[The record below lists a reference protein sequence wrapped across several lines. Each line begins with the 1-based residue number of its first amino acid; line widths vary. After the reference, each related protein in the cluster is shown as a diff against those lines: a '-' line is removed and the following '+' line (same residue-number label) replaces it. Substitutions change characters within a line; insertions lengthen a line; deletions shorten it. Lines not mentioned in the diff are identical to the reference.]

1 MIAILATHPIQ
12 YQTPIWRMLA
22 ARARA
27 PVKVFYLSHQG
38 LACRR
43 DPGFGRAFAWD
54 VDLLDGYEHE
64 FARVREARRQD
75 SFFWLSLA
83 ENLPR
88 RMKADGARVLWL
100 QGWQTLAYWQAAA
113 LARAA
118 GLPVWM
124 RGETND
130 LSAGRG
136 PLRRLALAALFSRVD
151 RFLCIGSANRDYYLS
166 RGVAAERLA
175 PAPYCVD
182 NAELSR
188 AADALRPMRARL
200 REAFGIPRDA
210 FCVAFVGK
218 LLARKRPF
226 DLVDA
231 ARALNFRG
239 QGQPVH
245 LLFVGDGELRTQLQ
259 AECPEASF
267 AGFLNQSRIAEAYVA
282 ADCLA
287 LPSEASETWGLVVNE
302 AMASGLPA
310 VVSDACGCAADL
322 VRPYWPELTHRCGD
336 ALGLARALAAARA
349 APPAPPD
356 LRAAIARH
364 DPLLTVET
372 VERCYAELLRSP
384 VPRSAYAG
392 LPKPHAPDP
401 RRA

>member
-1 MIAILATHPIQ
+1 MS
-12 YQTPIWRMLA
+12 R
-22 ARARA
+22 
-27 PVKVFYLSHQG
+27 QG

-43 DPGFGRAFAWD
+43 DPGFGRDIAWD
-54 VDLLDGYEHE
+54 IDLLDGYPHE

-88 RMKADGARVLWL
+88 RMKAEGARVLWL

-124 RGETND
+124 RGETNAQ
-130 LSAGRG
+130 SAGRG
-136 PLRRLALAALFSRVD
+136 RVRRLALTALFSRVD

-166 RGVAAERLA
+166 RGVTAERLA
-175 PAPYCVD
+175 AAPYCVD
-182 NAELSR
+182 NEVWAR
-188 AADALRPMRARL
+188 RADALRPARDRL
-200 REAFGIPRDA
+200 RAAFGVPPHA

-226 DLVDA
+226 DLVAA
-231 ARALNFRG
+231 ARALNACGEGR
-239 QGQPVH
+239 PLH
-245 LLFVGDGELRTQLQ
+245 LLFVGDGELRAQLQ

-267 AGFLNQSRIAEAYVA
+267 VGFLNQSQIAQAYVA

-322 VRPYWPELTHRCGD
+322 IRPYWPQLTYRCGD
-336 ALGLARALAAARA
+336 ALALANALAAARA
-349 APPAPPD
+349 SPPAASD
-356 LRAAIARH
+356 LRAAVARH

-372 VERCYAELLRSP
+372 AERCYAELLRGP
-384 VPRSAYAG
+384 VAKPAYAA
-392 LPKPHAPDP
+392 LPEPHAPDP

>member
-12 YQTPIWRMLA
+12 NQTPVWRMLA
-22 ARARA
+22 TRARA
-27 PVKVFYLSHQG
+27 PVKVFYLSRQG

-64 FARVREARRQD
+64 FARAREARRQE

-88 RMKADGARVLWL
+88 RMRVEGARVVWL
-100 QGWQTLAYWQAAA
+100 QGWQTLAYWQAVA
-113 LARAA
+113 LARVA

-124 RGETND
+124 RGETNV

-136 PLRRLALAALFSRVD
+136 GVRRLALAALFSRVD

-182 NAELSR
+182 NDEIARSAE
-188 AADALRPMRARL
+188 ALRPERARL
-200 REAFGIPRDA
+200 REAFGIPPDA

-239 QGQPVH
+239 RGRPVH
-245 LLFVGDGELRTQLQ
+245 LLFVGDGELRAQLQ

-267 AGFLNQSRIAEAYVA
+267 TGFLNQSRIAEAYVA

-310 VVSDACGCAADL
+310 VVSDSCGCAADL
-322 VRPYWPELTHRCGD
+322 VRPYWSELTHRCGD
-336 ALGLARALAAARA
+336 ALGLAKALAAVRT
-349 APPAPPD
+349 APPAPLE
-356 LRAAIARH
+356 LRAAVARH

-372 VERCYAELLRSP
+372 VERCYAELLRDP
-384 VPRSAYAG
+384 APKSAYAD
-392 LPKPHAPDP
+392 LPGPHASDP

>member
-22 ARARA
+22 ARGCA
-27 PVKVFYLSHQG
+27 PVKVFYLSRQG

-43 DPGFGRAFAWD
+43 DPGFGRDFAWD
-54 VDLLDGYEHE
+54 VDLLEGYEHE
-64 FARVREARRQD
+64 FAPVREARRQD

-83 ENLPR
+83 DNLPR
-88 RMKADGARVLWL
+88 RMKAEGARVLWL
-100 QGWQTLAYWQAAA
+100 QGWQTAAYWQAAA

-118 GLPVWM
+118 GLSVWM
-124 RGETND
+124 RGETNAR
-130 LSAGRG
+130 SAGRG
-136 PLRRLALAALFSRVD
+136 RLRRLALAALFSRVD

-182 NAELSR
+182 NADLAR
-188 AADALRPMRARL
+188 TADALRPERPRL
-200 REAFGIPRDA
+200 REAFGIPPDA

-218 LLARKRPF
+218 LLSRKRPF

-239 QGQPVH
+239 QGRPLH
-245 LLFVGDGELRTQLQ
+245 LLFVGDGELKAQLQ

-267 AGFLNQSRIAEAYVA
+267 TGFLNQSRIAQAYVA

-302 AMASGLPA
+302 AMAVGLPA

-336 ALGLARALAAARA
+336 ALGLAKALAAARG
-349 APPAPPD
+349 APPAASE
-356 LRAAIARH
+356 LRAAVARH

-372 VERCYAELLRSP
+372 AERCYADLLRRPAAEST
-384 VPRSAYAG
+384 YAG
-392 LPKPHAPDP
+392 LLDPDARDP